1 MSAAIAVPPIG
12 AMCVTPFGADGRID
26 ELALATLVDR
36 IAASGTT
43 VYLGSYGSGEGHLLR
58 DDEIRTLYRVGVE
71 IASGRVP
78 VVASALGFSETSRV
92 IEQALEAAALGVDAV
107 QIHPPRPG
115 PTAIVPRRN
124 ELEQY
129 YADVF
134 AEVHGPVQL
143 TNQVVMVGYRLPLD
157 LVEEL
162 LKAHDNVTQLN
173 SSDQDGNAHVALLL
187 RLGDRVLIFTGVI
200 SQLVTTLALGGAGSL
215 NFESVVSPPV
225 CHDVVDAFRR
235 GDVRAVRATFTRL
248 LRLNAVLSR
257 FQNPRSLKAALHCMG
272 LPAGE
277 LRKPYLALEEHEVAE
292 IRAVLLELGVQ

>member
-1 MSAAIAVPPIG
+1 MTAAPPIG
-12 AMCVTPFGADGRID
+12 AMCVTPFDASGHID
-26 ELALATLVDR
+26 EKALAILVDR
-36 IAASGTT
+36 IATSGTT

-58 DDEIRTLYRVGVE
+58 DEEIRTLYQVGVK
-71 IASGRVP
+71 AAGGRVP

-92 IEQALEAAALGVDAV
+92 IEQALEAASLGVDAV

-115 PTAIVPRRN
+115 PTAIVPRRA

-134 AEVHGPVQL
+134 AEVRGPVQL

-162 LKAHDNVTQLN
+162 LSTHDNITQLN
-173 SSDQDGNAHVALLL
+173 TSDQDGNAHAALLL
-187 RLGDRVLIFTGVI
+187 RLADRVPVFTGVI
-200 SQLVTTLALGGAGSL
+200 SQLVTTLALGGAGTL

-225 CHDVVDAFRR
+225 CHDVVDAFRS
-235 GDVRAVRATFTRL
+235 GDVDGLRASFTRL

-257 FQNPRSLKAALHCMG
+257 FQNPRSLKAALHLMA
-272 LPAGE
+272 LPGGE
-277 LRKPYLALEEHEVAE
+277 LRRPYLPLEEHEVAE
-292 IRAVLLELGVQ
+292 IRTTMVELGLLG

>member
-1 MSAAIAVPPIG
+1 MTTVPAIG
-12 AMCVTPFGADGRID
+12 AMCVTPFDGDGRID
-26 ELALATLVDR
+26 EKALATLVDR
-36 IAASGTT
+36 IAASDTT

-71 IASGRVP
+71 AVAGRVP

-92 IEQALEAAALGVDAV
+92 IEQALEAGTLGVDAV

-115 PTAIVPRRN
+115 PTAIVPRRG

-134 AEVHGPVQL
+134 AQVRGSVQL

-157 LVEEL
+157 LVEDL
-162 LKAHDNVTQLN
+162 LTSYDNITQVN
-173 SSDQDGNAHVALLL
+173 TSDQDGNAHAALLL
-187 RLGDRVLIFTGVI
+187 RLADRVPVFTGVI

-225 CHDVVDAFRR
+225 CHDVVDAFRA
-235 GDVRAVRATFTRL
+235 GDVDALRARFTRL

-257 FQNPRSLKAALHCMG
+257 FQNPRSLKAALHLMD
-272 LPAGE
+272 LPGGA
-277 LRKPYLALEEHEVAE
+277 LRRPYLPLEDHEVAE
-292 IRAVLLELGVQ
+292 IRSVLIELGLLDR

>member
-1 MSAAIAVPPIG
+1 MTAAPAIG
-12 AMCVTPFGADGRID
+12 AMCVTPFGADGHID
-26 ELALATLVDR
+26 ETALYTLVDR
-36 IAASGTT
+36 IAASDTT
-43 VYLGSYGSGEGHLLR
+43 VYLGSYGSGEGHLLH
-58 DDEIRTLYRVGVE
+58 DDEIRLLYSVGVE
-71 IASGRVP
+71 AAAGRVP

-92 IEQALEAAALGVDAV
+92 IEQALEAASLGVDAV

-157 LVEEL
+157 LVEAL
-162 LKAHDNVTQLN
+162 LVSQPNITQLN
-173 SSDQDGNAHVALLL
+173 TSDQDGNAHAALLL
-187 RLGDRVLIFTGVI
+187 RLGHRVPVFTGVI

-225 CHDVVDAFRR
+225 CHEVVEAFRA
-235 GDVRAVRATFTRL
+235 GDVSGLRARFSRL

-257 FQNPRSLKAALHCMG
+257 FQNPRSLKAALHLIG
-272 LPAGE
+272 LPGGE
-277 LRKPYLALEEHEVAE
+277 LRKPYLALADEEIAE
-292 IRAVLLELGVQ
+292 IRSALVDLGLLYS